1 MNLET
6 LTLGSNTLTPAFD
19 PNVTSYSANITT
31 ATTSVTATAEDS
43 NATVTKKLNGSVV
56 SGNTVTWTENT
67 DVLTIE
73 VANGGQTKTYTVNV
87 THNS

>member
-1 MNLET
+1 MSLAT

-31 ATTSVTATAEDS
+31 ATTLVTAVAADED
-43 NATVTKKLNGSVV
+43 ATVTKKLNGSVV
-56 SGNTVTWTENT
+56 SGNTVTWTDEP

-73 VANGGQTKTYTVNV
+73 VAKDGQTKVYTVNV